1 MTDSNATHRG
11 LDRRFLAF
19 LACFYGAWCLR
30 VVVLM
35 PVDDWIET
43 AWLQQCWAQSLRVS
57 LWVLPVF
64 LYIRYID
71 HANPLT
77 FLRLDVLP
85 KGRPLVMGVGIAAG
99 FVALCIA
106 AAFLF
111 QGAALTNLTAMTGA
125 GWAGLLAW
133 VAIVAS
139 AEEILFRGFIFHK
152 LRERFPFQRANLLN
166 AALFLLI
173 HVPGWLYMQGP
184 HWGLLSLSV
193 SILVIGWVLGLVVE
207 VTGSLWP
214 PIMLHA
220 LNNVVSAVLLL

>member
-1 MTDSNATHRG
+1 MTTSNATDRG

-30 VVVLM
+30 VVLLM
-35 PVDDWIET
+35 PVDDWIEA
-43 AWLQQCWAQSLRVS
+43 AWLQQCWSQGLRVS

-71 HANPLT
+71 RANPLT

-85 KGRPLVMGVGIAAG
+85 KGRPLVMGVGIAVG
-99 FVALCIA
+99 FLALCIA

-111 QGAALTNLTAMTGA
+111 QGAALTKLTAMTGA
-125 GWAGLLAW
+125 RWASLLGW
-133 VAIVAS
+133 VAIVAA
-139 AEEILFRGFIFHK
+139 AEEILFRGFIFRK

-166 AALFLLI
+166 AVLFLLI

-184 HWGLLSLSV
+184 HWGLLTLSV
-193 SILVIGWVLGLVVE
+193 SILIVGYVLGLLTE
-207 VTGSLWP
+207 VTKSLWP
-214 PIMLHA
+214 PIVLHA
-220 LNNVVSAVLLL
+220 LNNVISVTLLS